1 MKLPH
6 ASSTTCPAF
15 SAVVAAAGQGTRMGG
30 GVRKPFLLLGGQP
43 ILEHVLSRLC
53 AARGLAEVVVAVHP
67 DDLDSYRR
75 QSGELKAKFRV
86 TAIVP
91 GGAVRQES
99 VLAALEATSPGVPLV
114 LIHDAVR
121 PLVLP
126 GLVEKVAAR
135 AAETGAAIAAVPSVA
150 TVKEVDAEG
159 VIVRTPARERL
170 WLAQTPQGFRR
181 DLILEAHRRARA
193 DGFVGTDDAQLV
205 ERLGHGVVVVEDSP
219 ENLKITN
226 PEDLPLAETVLK
238 RQQAADPRL
247 RRTH

>member
-1 MKLPH
+1 
-6 ASSTTCPAF
+6 
-15 SAVVAAAGQGTRMGG
+15 
-30 GVRKPFLLLGGQP
+30 
-43 ILEHVLSRLC
+43 
-53 AARGLAEVVVAVHP
+53 
-67 DDLDSYRR
+67 
-75 QSGELKAKFRV
+75 
-86 TAIVP
+86 
-91 GGAVRQES
+91 
-99 VLAALEATSPGVPLV
+99 
-114 LIHDAVR
+114 
-121 PLVLP
+121 
-126 GLVEKVAAR
+126 VEKVAAR

-150 TVKEVDAEG
+150 TVKEVDAKG